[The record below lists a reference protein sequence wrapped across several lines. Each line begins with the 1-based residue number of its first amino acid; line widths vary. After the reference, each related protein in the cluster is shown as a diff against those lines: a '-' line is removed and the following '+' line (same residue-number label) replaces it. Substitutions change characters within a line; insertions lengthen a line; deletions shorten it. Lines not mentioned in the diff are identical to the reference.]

1 MGRKPATGPDNEVGA
16 TGKASD
22 TELPFAAI
30 DRSND
35 AIWEL
40 TLSDPASA
48 LARAEAN
55 LEATLRMDYRKGIAE
70 SRLNLGWCTYYLS
83 HAEEAIEFFRLALG
97 DFETIDDSVGRMKAH
112 NALGVCHHD
121 LGRYDMAM
129 DHYTRSLE
137 EARAHG
143 NLVREAVSL
152 NNIGEICLERGDI
165 KEGLDW
171 FLRAYEALGNTADSE
186 VVANVLVNIG
196 TSFLSLDNRVL
207 ARDFASKALAITK
220 AAGDLNREAEAE
232 LVLGRVSVAENL
244 DEDATQ
250 HFTRVL
256 ELTETLK
263 SGRWRVWAFLELGA
277 LDMKRGDLESALR
290 SCNEAAAGAE
300 RFGSKTLLHEVSGRL
315 ASIHEASGN
324 WRTALAFH
332 RSYLGYERELLG
344 EDTSRKIKNV
354 TVRYEMEKSR
364 QEAEIYRLRNTELK
378 EKGEALE
385 ELNRQLLSISEIG
398 QAITSSL
405 DLDTVI
411 STLRANLER
420 HMDTAVFGIAV
431 YVEDED
437 SLDWKAYFE
446 KGRRIHRPLKKLD
459 GERNIAA
466 WCIAERKPAFINDL
480 EAELRLYISGEPS
493 GHGRLSS
500 SLIFIPLS
508 IDERVIGLMTVQ
520 SYGKGAY
527 TQGQLTLLEALGPY
541 VAIAIEN
548 SAIHDRLAALNHTI
562 LGEKAELEMAASQTS
577 HLANHDSLTG
587 LPNRRLLF
595 DLIQKSISEA
605 AKSGMKVGILF
616 MDLDDFKPIND
627 RFGHLAGDQVLIL
640 VAERLRSCMRA
651 TDTVAR
657 VGGDE
662 FVIVLNGVRDEA
674 DLRGTIEKLAEVVRQ
689 PMVMQGSECRVGISV
704 GIALYPDQGSSTE
717 ELLGVAD
724 SAMYG
729 SKEGKKARFRTETGK
744 SRDKQQRR

>member
-1 MGRKPATGPDNEVGA
+1 MGRKPTTGPDSKVSA
-16 TGKASD
+16 AD
-22 TELPFAAI
+22 TAKVQGPSLLAI
-30 DRSND
+30 DLANES
-35 AIWEL
+35 IWEL
-40 TLSDPASA
+40 TLSDPALA
-48 LARAEAN
+48 LTRAEAN
-55 LEATLRMDYRKGIAE
+55 LAATLRMDYRKGIAE

-83 HAEEAIEFFRLALG
+83 RAEEAIELFRQALD
-97 DFETIDDSVGRMKAH
+97 DFETIGDSLGRMKAH

-129 DHYTRSLE
+129 DHYTQSLE
-137 EARAHG
+137 EARVHG

-171 FLRAYEALGNTADSE
+171 FLRAYEALGDTADSE

-196 TSFLSLDNRVL
+196 TSFLSLDNKVL

-220 AAGDLNREAEAE
+220 TAGDLNREAEAE
-232 LVLGRVSVAENL
+232 LVLGRISVAENL
-244 DEDATQ
+244 DDEAMQ
-250 HFTRVL
+250 HFMRVL

-263 SGRWRVWAFLELGA
+263 NERWRVWAFLELGA
-277 LDMKRGDLESALR
+277 LHMKHGDLESALR

-300 RFGSKTLLHEVSGRL
+300 RFGAKNLLHEVCGRL
-315 ASIHEASGN
+315 ANVHEASGN

-332 RSYLGYERELLG
+332 RRYLGYERELLG

-354 TVRYEMEKSR
+354 TVRYETEKAR
-364 QEAEIYRLRNTELK
+364 QEAEIYRLRNIELK
-378 EKGEALE
+378 EKSEALE
-385 ELNRQLLSISEIG
+385 ELNQQLLSISEIG

-411 STLRANLER
+411 STVRDSLER

-437 SLDWKAYFE
+437 SLDWKAFFE
-446 KGRRIHRPLKKLD
+446 EGRRIHRPLKKLD
-459 GERNIAA
+459 PERSIAA
-466 WCIAERKPAFINDL
+466 WCIAQHKPVFINDL
-480 EAELRLYISGEPS
+480 ESELHLYISGEPS
-493 GHGRLSS
+493 GRGKLSS
-500 SLIFIPLS
+500 SVIFIPLS
-508 IDERVIGLMTVQ
+508 IDEHVTGLMTVQ
-520 SYGKGAY
+520 SYRKDAY
-527 TQGQLTLLEALGPY
+527 SRGQLTLLEALGPY

-548 SAIHDRLAALNHTI
+548 SAIHDRLAERNRSI

-595 DLIQKSISEA
+595 DLIQKSVSEA
-605 AKSGMKVGILF
+605 AKSGTKVGILF

-627 RFGHLAGDQVLIL
+627 RFGHLAGDQALIL

-662 FVIVLNGVRDEA
+662 FVIVLNAVRDVA
-674 DLRGTIEKLAEVVRQ
+674 DVEGTIDKLAEVVGQ

-704 GIALYPDQGSSTE
+704 GIAVYPDHGGSTE
-717 ELLGVAD
+717 ELLGFAD

-729 SKEGKKARFRTETGK
+729 SKEGKKARFRTNNDRHRGK
-744 SRDKQQRR
+744 QSRR